1 MTCERVSQ
9 SLKSL
14 LKLVSRMVLEELS
27 FQVTGPHRTKWT
39 QPRLGGKSMETND
52 VLTLDKVGERIKE
65 IISLEDVVLTL

>member
-14 LKLVSRMVLEELS
+14 LKLVSQMVLKESS
-27 FQVTGPHRTKWT
+27 FQRNGTKQT
-39 QPRLGGKSMETND
+39 QSRVGGKSMETND

-65 IISLEDVVLTL
+65 IIFT